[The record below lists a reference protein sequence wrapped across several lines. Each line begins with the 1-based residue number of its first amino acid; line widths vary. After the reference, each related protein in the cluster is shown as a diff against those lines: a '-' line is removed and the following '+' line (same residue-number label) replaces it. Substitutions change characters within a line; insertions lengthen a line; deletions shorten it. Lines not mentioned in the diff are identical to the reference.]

1 MKPSFLASFSYFMK
15 IACNWSSKLSVL
27 VWFIV
32 LCAVSSVVVSSC
44 VMVVVL
50 LLLSWWLLVAR
61 AGVGVAVALGVNMT
75 PDATAASAPHIVWM
89 G

>member
-1 MKPSFLASFSYFMK
+1 VEYFFLSNDIGRGCRVA
-15 IACNWSSKLSVL
+15 AT
-27 VWFIV
+27 
-32 LCAVSSVVVSSC
+32 VVVAAA
-44 VMVVVL
+44 V
-50 LLLSWWLLVAR
+50 LVAR